1 MNRQPSILFVS
12 PHRFSRAAMVAS
24 VSPSWTNILAINAIS
39 STVRLQAMTFASAVT
54 ALVSSS
60 DFLVFNVHRVP
71 HQPLCDAPCHRDAE
85 AARRANRAS
94 MDGCP
99 C

>member
-1 MNRQPSILFVS
+1 M
-12 PHRFSRAAMVAS
+12 
-24 VSPSWTNILAINAIS
+24 LAINAIS
-39 STVRLQAMTFASAVT
+39 SIVRLQAIAFASAVT

-71 HQPLCDAPCHRDAE
+71 HQPLYDELCQRDAE

-94 MDGCP
+94 RGGCP